1 MTGTTG
7 SFVSNQAFSFTI
19 LEPSI
24 NKSFDSLPLLFNN
37 LKEAVYTKEESIL
50 YLQSYIKE

>member
-7 SFVSNQAFSFTI
+7 SFVSNQALSFTI